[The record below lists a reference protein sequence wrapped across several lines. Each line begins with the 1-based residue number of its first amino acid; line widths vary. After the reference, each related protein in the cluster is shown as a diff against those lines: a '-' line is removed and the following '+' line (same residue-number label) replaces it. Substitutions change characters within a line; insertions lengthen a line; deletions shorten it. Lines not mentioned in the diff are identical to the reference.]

1 MTMIWK
7 GDRTMVLIDMDKPQ
21 SCIYCPILESGGDCM
36 LIEDCSKYVTYEQQ
50 YADCPLKEVQE

>member
-1 MTMIWK
+1 
-7 GDRTMVLIDMDKPQ
+7 MVLIEMDKPQ

-50 YADCPLKEVQE
+50 YADCPLKEVQT

>member
-1 MTMIWK
+1 
-7 GDRTMVLIDMDKPQ
+7 MVLIENMDKPKD
-21 SCIYCPILESGGDCM
+21 CIYCQILESGGDCM